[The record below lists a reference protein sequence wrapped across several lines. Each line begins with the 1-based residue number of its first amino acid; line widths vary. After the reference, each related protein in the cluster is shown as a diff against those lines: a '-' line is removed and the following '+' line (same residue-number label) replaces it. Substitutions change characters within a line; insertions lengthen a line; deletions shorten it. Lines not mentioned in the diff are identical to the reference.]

1 MSSPVLLCTDGSDL
15 SLAAVRAGVDVIDPA
30 STFVIVTVMDE
41 PDPMLVT
48 GGGLAGGVMSNEEFA
63 QAEEAAATEANEIIE
78 TSKASLGLP
87 DAGHQVL
94 QGDPG
99 SAICRLADELSAR
112 AIVLGSRGRG
122 GLRRAVLGSVSDHVV
137 RNAPCPVVVTGGH
150 AVDED

>member
-48 GGGLAGGVMSNEEFA
+48 GGGLA
-63 QAEEAAATEANEIIE
+63 
-78 TSKASLGLP
+78 
-87 DAGHQVL
+87 
-94 QGDPG
+94 
-99 SAICRLADELSAR
+99 
-112 AIVLGSRGRG
+112 IVRGSRGRG